1 MKEFKEFLLKTN
13 ALALAVGVIIG
24 GAVGKVVSS
33 IVSDLLMPPIG
44 LLVGNLDFSSLF
56 LNLST
61 THYATL
67 EEAKKA
73 GAPTLNYGMF
83 LNNVI
88 DFMIIAFCVYMIEK
102 EFHLGR
108 ITHMLTDER
117 VLTAALTNRLHE
129 VTLLLEAGKAI
140 NAELELP
147 AVIETILRSA
157 TAIVK

>member
-1 MKEFKEFLLKTN
+1 LYAMLPPHRAQAEIPHVRSGLGARTGGCMTEFKEFLLKTN

-33 IVSDLLMPPIG
+33 MVSDLLMPPIG
-44 LLVGNLDFSSLF
+44 LLVGNLDFSSLL

-88 DFMIIAFCVYMIEK
+88 DFDVIAFCVYMIP
-102 EFHLGR
+102 R
-108 ITHMLTDER
+108 IAM
-117 VLTAALTNRLHE
+117 
-129 VTLLLEAGKAI
+129 
-140 NAELELP
+140 
-147 AVIETILRSA
+147 
-157 TAIVK
+157 

>member
-1 MKEFKEFLLKTN
+1 
-13 ALALAVGVIIG
+13 LALAVGVIIG

-33 IVSDLLMPPIG
+33 MVSDLLMPPIG

-88 DFMIIAFCVYMIEK
+88 DFVIIAFCVFMITKIAMRPGPAAPAPQTK
-102 EFHLGR
+102 ECPQCCES
-108 ITHMLTDER
+108 IAK
-117 VLTAALTNRLHE
+117 AAKKCRYC
-129 VTLLLEAGKAI
+129 ASPQA
-140 NAELELP
+140 
-147 AVIETILRSA
+147 
-157 TAIVK
+157 